1 MFEVTTNLQFCN
13 LFQQPV
19 CLLASSCHGRPAAP
33 LQRLLHAL
41 NGLPGW
47 IPFFLEMFNS
57 WFQRPLFW
65 WCVEKVGFR
74 HLKRAIWCWRGTVWA
89 RAAFVATGENQNG
102 SNATFL
108 TSCNH
113 HRVVYKPTTQHE
125 PLLPVLRLIW
135 NDCNGL
141 MLPSLCEPFSYRSA
155 CNPWKGCL
163 YLSRQVHQR
172 CLDCMNWKVLHL
184 PILFGYQYS
193 LLILGSSLIYILC
206 QSRLVN

>member
-1 MFEVTTNLQFCN
+1 MFEDTTNLQFCN
-13 LFQQPV
+13 LFQQLF
-19 CLLASSCHGRPAAP
+19 CLFASSCHSRPAAP

-41 NGLPGW
+41 HGLLGW
-47 IPFFLEMFNS
+47 IPFFLEMSNS

-65 WCVEKVGFR
+65 RCVEEVVFR
-74 HLKRAIWCWRGTVWA
+74 HLKRAGQKKKVESEC
-89 RAAFVATGENQNG
+89 AACQRWEWKWLKCHHHHVA
-102 SNATFL
+102 
-108 TSCNH
+108 
-113 HRVVYKPTTQHE
+113 YKPTTQHE

-135 NDCNGL
+135 NGCKGL

-172 CLDCMNWKVLHL
+172 SLDCMNWKVLHL

-193 LLILGSSLIYILC
+193 LLILGSSLTYILC
-206 QSRLVN
+206 QSRFVN